1 MPRKINALA
10 VAAGKLVLAIQK
22 EEGEAN
28 GGPDAIAART
38 VMSRAHTLQHA
49 AHNDCVAAL
58 LYGRS
63 VIEYLDTAWVEMHPA
78 IKPSVEA
85 FASQLKVAEFSAK
98 ERL

>member
-10 VAAGKLVLAIQK
+10 VAAGKLILAIQK

-28 GGPDAIAART
+28 DGR
-38 VMSRAHTLQHA
+38 VVVSRAHTLQHA
-49 AHNDCVAAL
+49 AHNNCVPAL
-58 LYGRS
+58 LNGRT
-63 VIEYLDTAWVEMHPA
+63 VVEYLDAAWTEMHPA

-85 FASQLKVAEFSAK
+85 FELQLSAAELSAK